1 MQAKQDGSEFVEQG
15 AIGVVHRG
23 PEQSY
28 QRMDRSP
35 TYDDSRPGDCVAF
48 DLADRLPMTLPTLNF
63 LSFESRSRNPLALL
77 FFTVFCAVHPLAA
90 FAVLRYF
97 FPATWQAQISLGVG
111 AVILTTLFFNLLICF
126 GEYMFH
132 RYLLHANSLSFLGRL
147 SFSHLAHHKLTNI
160 KIPGDRVVSAY
171 PITDHEHDHAA
182 TFPPY
187 ALLAFMGVLTPLL
200 AVIAFSFPQA
210 PVLIGGYTAIA
221 LAHYLYESMHVA
233 HHTPFDPYWKTKIEQ
248 PLLGTMW
255 RKMYGFHQA
264 HHANYKCNMNIAG
277 FFGVP
282 LGDLMFGTYQQP
294 EILLIDGAPATKA
307 VAAKLTSTPNWPVS
321 MFDNALLK
329 RRKRMMRE
337 QDQRAERKESQPE
350 SAMLP
355 GSVVDPAGPAEL
367 R

>member
-1 MQAKQDGSEFVEQG
+1 MTHAPARRVAVE
-15 AIGVVHRG
+15 
-23 PEQSY
+23 P
-28 QRMDRSP
+28 
-35 TYDDSRPGDCVAF
+35 
-48 DLADRLPMTLPTLNF
+48 ADRLTMTLQSLNF
-63 LSFESRSRNPLALL
+63 LSYESRTRNPLAFPL
-77 FFTVFCAVHPLAA
+77 FTVFCAAHPLAA
-90 FAVLRYF
+90 FAVLRLF
-97 FPATWQAQISLGVG
+97 FPATWEAQWSWGLGGV
-111 AVILTTLFFNLLICF
+111 VLTTIIFNLVFSF
-126 GEYMFH
+126 GEYFFH
-132 RYLLHANSLSFLGRL
+132 RYLLHANSVGFLGRL

-160 KIPGDRVVSAY
+160 KIPCDRVVSAY
-171 PITDHEHDHAA
+171 PIADHEHDHAA

-187 ALLAFMGVLTPLL
+187 ALLAFMTVLTPFL

-221 LAHYLYESMHVA
+221 IAHYLYESMHVA

-277 FFGVP
+277 FFGIP
-282 LGDLMFGTYQQP
+282 LADLMMGTYQQP

-307 VAAKLTSTPNWPVS
+307 VAAKLASTPNWPVS

-329 RRKRMMRE
+329 RRRRMVRE
-337 QDQRAERKESQPE
+337 QEERAARKAAEPSREATHAPSQ
-350 SAMLP
+350 
-355 GSVVDPAGPAEL
+355 VVDPAGRAEI